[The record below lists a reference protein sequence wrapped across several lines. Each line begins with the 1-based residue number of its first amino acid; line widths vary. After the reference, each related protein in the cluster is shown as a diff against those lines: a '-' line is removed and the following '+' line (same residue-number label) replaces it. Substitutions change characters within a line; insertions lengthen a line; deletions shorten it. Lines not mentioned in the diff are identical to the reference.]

1 MSMLY
6 RHEQRG
12 YLMTGS
18 MAVAMVAVSGVMLST
33 EITVGGVAVLAV
45 LAASTYLFHSLTIEI
60 DERGLVFY
68 FSNGI
73 VKKRITLEDIDTVDV
88 VSNPWYYGWGIR
100 FTPHGWLFNVSG
112 LKAVE
117 IRTRHNKRL
126 RIGTDEPEKV
136 KEVIDT
142 LRGV

>member
-1 MSMLY
+1 MSLIY
-6 RHEQRG
+6 RHEQKG

-18 MAVAMVAVSGVMLST
+18 VVVAIVAVLGVMLST
-33 EITVGGVAVLAV
+33 EITAVGVAVLVV
-45 LAASTYLFHSLTIEI
+45 LAISAYLFHSLTIEI
-60 DERGLVFY
+60 DEKGLAFY
-68 FSNGI
+68 FSSGI
-73 VKKRITLEDIDTVDV
+73 VKKRIALEDIDAVNV

-112 LKAVE
+112 LQAVE

-136 KEVIDT
+136 KEALDT
-142 LRGV
+142 LRV